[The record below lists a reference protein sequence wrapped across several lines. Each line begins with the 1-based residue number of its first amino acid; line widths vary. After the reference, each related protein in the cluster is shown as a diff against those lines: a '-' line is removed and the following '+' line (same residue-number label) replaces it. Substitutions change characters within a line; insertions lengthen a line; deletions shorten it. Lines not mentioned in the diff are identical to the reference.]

1 MSEMISCLVN
11 RKCKVYTQ
19 DGVHSHSGL
28 AKIFGIKQDKCL
40 AYEFD
45 LVERQLVQ
53 DFDMDG
59 VPFKPKASHDLAAQ
73 EFFNRCAG
81 TPERLIAYVRRGN
94 WDDALLSLLLTFVAW
109 KKLDGVLDAADKRY
123 NKTIDVADKK
133 CSKAL
138 VVSTVQEYTLAYKK
152 YKKVVAAA
160 EKRYDKACMQAWVK
174 LFRNPRNRI
183 PAWRDQRKNTKQQ

>member
-94 WDDALLSLLLTFVAW
+94 WDDALLSLLLTFVAEG
-109 KKLDGVLDAADKRY
+109 KLDKALDAAGKRYDECLNIASKKCEKALTGPTQKYVLACEEYRKVQAAVEKRY
-123 NKTIDVADKK
+123 NM
-133 CSKAL
+133 
-138 VVSTVQEYTLAYKK
+138 
-152 YKKVVAAA
+152 
-160 EKRYDKACMQAWVK
+160 ACAQAWIK